1 MAEWSANDV
10 QTVAPGESIVF
21 TSNPVPPRSSLVRHR
36 DESGNFLM
44 RGYGSCPRGSSI
56 YRVIFNGNI
65 AVPTGGTVGAISI
78 ASQIASDTV
87 PSTTAIATPAA
98 VEEFFHVG
106 IGFDAQIWNGCCES
120 FSVVNTSD
128 QSILVQ
134 NANLII
140 E

>member
-21 TSNPVPPRSSLVRHR
+21 TSNPVPPKTTLIRHR

-44 RGYGSCPRGSSI
+44 RGYGNCPRGSSI

-65 AVPTGGTVGAISI
+65 AIPTGGTVGAISI

-87 PSTTAIATPAA
+87 PATTAIVTPAA
-98 VEEFFHVG
+98 VEEFFHVS

-120 FSVVNTSD
+120 LSIINTSD
-128 QSILVQ
+128 QDILVQ
-134 NANLII
+134 NANIII